1 MDNIQEIKSKLSIL
15 EVVSGY
21 IRVEKSGSQYKAR
34 CPFHNERTPSFYIS
48 PTRGSYHCF
57 GCAESGDI
65 FKFVEKMESL
75 EFKDALKILA
85 DRAGVTLSRIKKEDD
100 SRLIS
105 LMETARQF
113 FEITLSESI
122 DAKKYLH
129 DRGLTDSSIKN
140 YKIGYTKNDWR
151 LLFVHLMSAGFTDI
165 ECVESGLIIK
175 TDDNKYY
182 DRFRGRVMFPIR
194 NISGATVGFTGRV
207 LPVYDDGK
215 SGKYVNTP
223 ETKLYHKSKILFNYD
238 CARKFI
244 ADTREVILVEGQM
257 DVIMSAQSGIQ
268 NVIAVSGTAFTEEQ
282 VNIIKRLAD
291 TVVLAFDNDA
301 AGKKAAEKAAIMCAY
316 GGLQIMSVDIKE
328 KDIAD
333 IVQNNPSEWQNVYDK
348 KIMYIEF
355 LAKNFL
361 QINDERDRINY
372 TKDKVVIYLKAISSP
387 LERDF
392 AIKNFCRITGVDN
405 EAIKSEV
412 DKNIKLDEFK
422 TNNLNSNQNNDSNT
436 NSEYGDGTEVKIKV
450 NKKDKVILDL
460 NILKRELKIEDDFVL
475 DDELPDEIII
485 KRVHELEKENLL
497 SVAYYNDLQKEHEK
511 MVYDEEHKK
520 IIDKINMGDAN
531 ALQELQILVKK
542 KK

>member
-21 IRVEKSGSQYKAR
+21 VRVEKSGTQYKAR
-34 CPFHNERTPSFYIS
+34 CPFHNERTPSFYLS

-85 DRAGVTLSRIKKEDD
+85 DRAGVTLSRIRKEDD
-100 SRLIS
+100 SRMLG
-105 LMETARQF
+105 LMESARQF

-129 DRGLTDSSIKN
+129 DRGLTDISIKN

-151 LLFVHLMSAGFTDI
+151 LLFVYLMSNGFTDT

-238 CARKFI
+238 LARKFI

-257 DVIMSAQSGIQ
+257 DVIMSAQAGIQ
-268 NVIAVSGTAFTEEQ
+268 NVIAVSGTAFTEDQ

-301 AGKKAAEKAAIMCAY
+301 AGKKAAERAAIMCAY

-333 IVQNNPSEWQNVYDK
+333 MVQNNPAEWQNVYDK
-348 KIMYIEF
+348 KNMYIEF

-361 QINDERDRINY
+361 QISQERERINY

-392 AIKNFCRITGVDN
+392 AIKSFCRITGIDS

-422 TNNLNSNQNNDSNT
+422 SVNSNNNLNSES
-436 NSEYGDGTEVKIKV
+436 SEYGDGVEVKIKV

-460 NILKRELKIEDDFVL
+460 NVLKRELKIEDDFIL

-497 SVAYYNDLQKEHEK
+497 SVAYYDDLQKEHEK
-511 MVYDEEHKK
+511 IVYDEEHKK

-531 ALQELQILVKK
+531 ALQELQTLVKK